1 MAGEPRRDHTD
12 DTVPLGIPELRF
24 LSAPIGG
31 EKSLPVRTRRRSEG
45 RQRFASVTHIE
56 HDMGLRD
63 FDDAVER

>member
-1 MAGEPRRDHTD
+1 MAGEPRRDHAD
-12 DTVPLGIPELRF
+12 HTVPLGIPELRL
-24 LSAPIGG
+24 LSASIRG
-31 EKSLPVRTRRRSEG
+31 EKSCPVRTRRRSEG